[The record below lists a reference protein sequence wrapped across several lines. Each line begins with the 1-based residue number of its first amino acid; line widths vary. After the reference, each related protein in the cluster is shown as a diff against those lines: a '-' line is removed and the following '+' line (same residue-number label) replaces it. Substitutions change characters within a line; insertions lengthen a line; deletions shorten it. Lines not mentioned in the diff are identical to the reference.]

1 MADNDNA
8 NNDSGV
14 EESSAS
20 TRQVRLLKGM
30 LFVCVSLLGI
40 SV

>member
-20 TRQVRLLKGM
+20 TRQVRL
-30 LFVCVSLLGI
+30 
-40 SV
+40 